1 MASMDTSVARKNF
14 GELLDRVM
22 RRERVEL
29 RRHGRLV
36 GAMVPAEDYELLKR
50 WRAADQDAYWGS
62 DWPEREREI
71 DGDYAA
77 GRYRS
82 FDSFE
87 EFAASLQDAAAK
99 HDAAAN
105 NA

>member
-1 MASMDTSVARKNF
+1 MASMDTSVARRNF

-36 GAMVPAEDYELLKR
+36 GAMIPVEDYELLQR
-50 WRAADQDAYWGS
+50 WHADDQDAYWGS
-62 DWPEREREI
+62 DWPEREHKI
-71 DGDYAA
+71 DEGYAA
-77 GRYRS
+77 GRYMS

-87 EFAASLQDAAAK
+87 EFATSLQDAAAK
-99 HDAAAN
+99 YDAAAGN
-105 NA
+105 P

>member
-1 MASMDTSVARKNF
+1 MASMDTSVARENF

-36 GAMVPAEDYELLKR
+36 GAMIPVEDYKLLQR
-50 WRAADQDAYWGS
+50 WHADDQDAYWGS

-71 DGDYAA
+71 DEDYAA
-77 GRYRS
+77 GRYSS

-87 EFAASLQDAAAK
+87 EFAASLQDAAAQ

-105 NA
+105 DS